1 MQEYTATYI
10 IKRLYSKHIR
20 KYLARIFIAISV
32 MIIVAI
38 CSAMNVKLAQPLL
51 DEIFSKQDTSMLM
64 NIAMTMLLI
73 SVIKGICEFFQNYL
87 VKSVGQQILTDMQI
101 LLFNHLLHSDLSM
114 LQSESAGKLISRFT
128 NDITMMRATVSTM
141 LIGVARHLFT
151 VIGLIIVMFKLE
163 ATLSA
168 MIFLAFPLA
177 IMPIQY
183 IGKKM
188 RAVVYQTQDKLGDYT
203 AKLDETFLSIKVVKS
218 YNGEDFEV
226 KNAQEITNCILKLYK
241 KAIKLDSLTSPI
253 TEFLSGLAIAGII
266 VYGGLKVMEG
276 ASTAGSLLAFITAFF
291 SAYRPFKSLLIL
303 NVNLQEGLAA
313 SKRIFTILDT
323 KPIIFDSKEAK
334 EIDFATPN
342 IKIEN
347 VSLKFGEKLVFQDL
361 NLEIPSGKSTAI
373 IGESGSGKSSIINL
387 LLKFYLP
394 DSGKIYIDGN
404 DISTIKIKYLRKQIA
419 LVTQESLL
427 FDISVAQNIAYTT
440 KATHEEIIQAAR
452 KASAHEFI
460 TQLPEGYSTKIGF
473 QGYSLSG
480 GQKQRIMLARAFL
493 KHAPILILDEATSSL
508 DPINENSI
516 LHSLQ
521 KINANITKIVVS
533 HKISSIKDFDK
544 IIVMHQGAVIE
555 QGTHDQLMQLQGQ
568 YWHLYNKQQKI
579 QKFLDE

>member
-1 MQEYTATYI
+1 MQEYSATYI
-10 IKRLYSKHIR
+10 IKRLYSKHIK
-20 KYLARIFIAISV
+20 KYLARISIAVLV

-51 DEIFSKQDTSMLM
+51 DEIFAKQDTSMLM
-64 NIAMTMLLI
+64 NIAMLMLLI

-101 LLFNHLLHSDLSM
+101 LLFNHLLHSDLSL
-114 LQSESAGKLISRFT
+114 LQSESSGKLISRFT

-188 RAVVYQTQDKLGDYT
+188 RAIVYQTQDRLGDYT
-203 AKLDETFLSIKVVKS
+203 AKLDEIFLSIKVVKS

-226 KNAQEITNCILKLYK
+226 ENAQEMTNGILKLYK
-241 KAIKLDSLTSPI
+241 KAIRLDSLTSPI

-266 VYGGLKVMEG
+266 IYGGLKVMAG

-323 KPIIFDSKEAK
+323 KPVIFDTKEAK
-334 EIDFATPN
+334 ETDFATPN

-347 VSLKFGEKLVFQDL
+347 VSLKFGEKVVFQDL
-361 NLEIPSGKSTAI
+361 NLEIPAGKSTAI
-373 IGESGSGKSSIINL
+373 IGESGSGKSSIVNL

-404 DISTIKIKYLRKQIA
+404 DISGIKIKYLRQQIA

-427 FDISVAQNIAYTT
+427 FDVSVAQNIAYTT
-440 KATHEEIIQAAR
+440 KATQEEIKQAAQ

-460 TQLPEGYSTKIGF
+460 AKLPQGYSTKIGF

-544 IIVMHQGAVIE
+544 IIVMHQGKVIE
-555 QGTHDQLMQLQGQ
+555 QGAHDQLMQLQGQ

-579 QKFLDE
+579 QKFLDD